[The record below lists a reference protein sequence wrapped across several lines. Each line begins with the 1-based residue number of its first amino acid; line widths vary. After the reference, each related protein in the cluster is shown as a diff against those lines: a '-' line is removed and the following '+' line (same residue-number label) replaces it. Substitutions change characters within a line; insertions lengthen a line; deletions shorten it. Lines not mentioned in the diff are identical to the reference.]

1 MKKVLALV
9 LAAMMVFAM
18 MSTAAAEK
26 DSVVIA
32 TSSEPTAMF
41 TQDATYG
48 SSMAKDS
55 PVLFNVHAYLCWLN
69 ENGEVVPWVAKD
81 WSCSEDGLTWTFHL
95 RDDVYFHNGDKL
107 TAEDVAFSYNL
118 ALEKNAAL
126 SANLLI
132 NLESA
137 EVIDEYTV
145 AFHLSAPFDGFPAE
159 TTSRSGCLIN
169 KKYYEEVGSEGYQ
182 AAPIGC
188 GAYKFISRVSGQEIK
203 MEAFDKYFLGEP
215 DIKNVTVR
223 IIQSVATSFISLRSG
238 DVDVVNLA
246 DIASCKQLKEKDN
259 ATYITQPSTNRIY
272 LKLNTC
278 INGDSA
284 LKDNLNLRR
293 AIQYG
298 INKEECILGAMSG
311 AASVIDCSAPYFF
324 NGAPD
329 EGTFLKIDFDAAKAK
344 EFLDASGYNG
354 EHLRLFAVSG
364 TTEEKCAQIIQGE
377 LLELGINIDING
389 VDTGTYKS
397 IDQNHSGW
405 DLKIGSTTGSLC
417 DVSTLNSFYMLKDYW
432 GPISER
438 QDEMQELCEQ
448 ANVLVGQARKDAIA
462 KLVNIVNEEALDVY
476 IMCKDSCIAF
486 NKDLQGMVLNTNGTW
501 RIADWSWKN

>member
-145 AFHLSAPFDGFPAE
+145 AFHLSAPFDGFPA
-159 TTSRSGCLIN
+159 
-169 KKYYEEVGSEGYQ
+169 
-182 AAPIGC
+182 
-188 GAYKFISRVSGQEIK
+188 
-203 MEAFDKYFLGEP
+203 
-215 DIKNVTVR
+215 
-223 IIQSVATSFISLRSG
+223 
-238 DVDVVNLA
+238 
-246 DIASCKQLKEKDN
+246 
-259 ATYITQPSTNRIY
+259 
-272 LKLNTC
+272 
-278 INGDSA
+278 
-284 LKDNLNLRR
+284 
-293 AIQYG
+293 
-298 INKEECILGAMSG
+298 
-311 AASVIDCSAPYFF
+311 
-324 NGAPD
+324 
-329 EGTFLKIDFDAAKAK
+329 
-344 EFLDASGYNG
+344 
-354 EHLRLFAVSG
+354 
-364 TTEEKCAQIIQGE
+364 
-377 LLELGINIDING
+377 
-389 VDTGTYKS
+389 
-397 IDQNHSGW
+397 
-405 DLKIGSTTGSLC
+405 
-417 DVSTLNSFYMLKDYW
+417 
-432 GPISER
+432 
-438 QDEMQELCEQ
+438 
-448 ANVLVGQARKDAIA
+448 
-462 KLVNIVNEEALDVY
+462 
-476 IMCKDSCIAF
+476 
-486 NKDLQGMVLNTNGTW
+486 
-501 RIADWSWKN
+501 